1 MVSSKKPA
9 QSRRAFLGKFA
20 STLLIS
26 AAPTYANAAGFLKG
40 AGDIRRIRMRSA
52 RTGESIDTIY
62 WIEGEYITEALT
74 EVNKFMRDWREGSFI
89 NYDRR
94 NIDIMAASLR
104 LMETDEPYH
113 MVSGYRSPS
122 TNALLRSRNR
132 AVARNSY
139 HTKGMA
145 ADLKLS
151 GRSIYQMASAAK
163 ACNAGGVGTYR
174 RSQFVH
180 MDCGPIRTWNG

>member
-1 MVSSKKPA
+1 MVKNHDKA
-9 QSRRAFLGKFA
+9 DSRRAFLK
-20 STLLIS
+20 TLSSSLIIA
-26 AAPTYANAAGFLKG
+26 AAPTYANAAGFLRG

-62 WIEGEYITEALT
+62 WIEGEYIPEALQ
-74 EVNKFMRDWREGSFI
+74 EVNHFMRDWRENEVI
-89 NYDRR
+89 NYDAR
-94 NIDIMAASLR
+94 NLDIMAAVSR

-113 MVSGYRSPS
+113 MVSGYRSAK
-122 TNALLRSRNR
+122 TNAMLRRRNR
-132 AVARNSY
+132 AVASNSY
-139 HTKGMA
+139 HIKGMA

-151 GRSIYQMASAAK
+151 SRSIYQMASAAK

-180 MDCGPIRTWNG
+180 MDCGPVRTWNG